1 MVVERCGPPVVEAMY
16 SVKCGVS
23 CCTMNKGEKQAF
35 VAGLSIMNEQDR
47 VLTALVSQT
56 PLDSRHMIVLKDC
69 HLPWKAQDVVET
81 LDIQEDWTKTRKK
94 LIETVSQKPPGL
106 IVAYVSKT
114 DRLDLLGDLWIESD
128 LNNCGAVVFC
138 PYHEFHDIHDI
149 CMSTRGDLTVYLAGP
164 TAADLQEEILTWDHS
179 DVTPKCFE
187 DTNGTCHA

>member
-1 MVVERCGPPVVEAMY
+1 
-16 SVKCGVS
+16 
-23 CCTMNKGEKQAF
+23 MNKGEKHAF

-56 PLDSRHMIVLKDC
+56 PLDSRHMVVLTGC
-69 HLPWKAQDVVET
+69 HLPWKTHDGVET
-81 LDIQEDWTKTRKK
+81 LDIQEDWSKTRKK
-94 LIETVSQKPPGL
+94 QIERVSQKPPGL

-138 PYHEFHDIHDI
+138 PRHEFHDFHDV

-164 TAADLQEEILTWDHS
+164 TAADLQEEILAWDQS
-179 DVTPKCFE
+179 DVAPKCV
-187 DTNGTCHA
+187 